1 MVNSYILVNPHIE
14 GAFDRKIKADNS
26 REASNTFY
34 KNLSEHFNNSVPS
47 FHFTIQ
53 KGSSGDGKLY
63 HFEVK
68 ETMKNKEVTFSINPM
83 TIQNEDESV
92 KRFKKNLSNFKA
104 KFKQDGGKK
113 KKHRKKDD
121 SSSSSSS
128 SDSDYLI
135 KAKKSYSTSQPIY
148 YWWYDPYLYNLDY
161 LFVPTFYSYITPY
174 VQLDTTSTA
183 YWPSGPTTVK
193 VGP

>member
-14 GAFDRKIKADNS
+14 GAFDRKIKAENS
-26 REASNTFY
+26 REASNSFY

-53 KGSSGDGKLY
+53 KGTSGNGKLY

-68 ETMKNKEVTFSINPM
+68 ESMKNKEVTFSINPM
-83 TIQNEDESV
+83 TIQNEDEAV

-113 KKHRKKDD
+113 KKHSKKHKKDD
-121 SSSSSSS
+121 SSDSSSS
-128 SDSDYLI
+128 SDSLI
-135 KAKKSYSTSQPIY
+135 KAKRNRFKNRTLSVRSSFTRSEIERGM
-148 YWWYDPYLYNLDY
+148 
-161 LFVPTFYSYITPY
+161 
-174 VQLDTTSTA
+174 
-183 YWPSGPTTVK
+183 GP
-193 VGP
+193 